1 MSDAVAA
8 EERPARR
15 PSLLVGGR
23 PHTLG
28 TTDETPGA
36 VGVGGSVVPGNGRT
50 PHRGLSGRNLV
61 DVDNRNEIREFLTSR
76 RGRITPEQAGL
87 PAYGGHRRVPGLRR
101 EEAAMLAGVSVD
113 YYTRLE
119 RGNLNGVSDSVLDAR
134 ARALHLDDAERAHLF
149 DLARAAN
156 RTPWTRRRPRQQ
168 QVRPGVQ
175 RLLDATTSAPAFVLN
190 RRLDILAANQLGY
203 ALYSEMYTEPVRP
216 ANHARFLFLN
226 PRATDFWSDWE
237 RAANDTVALLRAE
250 AGRDPYDRG
259 LSDLVGE
266 LSTRSEE
273 FRVRWAAHNV
283 RFHTTGIKRFH
294 HPVVGDLELAFE
306 SFPLAA
312 DPGQSLL
319 PYTAE
324 PGQPSRESYRG
335 RGCRSGSRP
344 HRRAGWGAWARGSPA
359 HLQACWQA
367 GAGLARPRQ
376 HPSTPAQQNLVLL
389 KCRACQLM
397 LWTTPGDDA
406 GHLTH
411 SRQLS
416 LVAEEV
422 AGEHGAAGRWRPL

>member
-1 MSDAVAA
+1 MPLPPKNGPHGDL
-8 EERPARR
+8 P
-15 PSLLVGGR
+15 LLVGGR

-119 RGNLNGVSDSVLDAR
+119 RGNLNGVSDSVLDAL

-156 RTPWTRRRPRQQ
+156 RTPRTRRRPRQH

-266 LSTRSEE
+266 LSTRCEE

-283 RFHTTGIKRFH
+283 RFHHTGVKHIH
-294 HPVVGDLELAFE
+294 HPHVGDLTLSWEVLDLTADSELTI
-306 SFPLAA
+306 LA
-312 DPGQSLL
+312 
-319 PYTAE
+319 YTAE
-324 PGQPSRESYRG
+324 PNTASHDALNFLASWSATPDQE
-335 RGCRSGSRP
+335 
-344 HRRAGWGAWARGSPA
+344 ATNPA
-359 HLQACWQA
+359 TDQA
-367 GAGLARPRQ
+367 
-376 HPSTPAQQNLVLL
+376 
-389 KCRACQLM
+389 
-397 LWTTPGDDA
+397 
-406 GHLTH
+406 
-411 SRQLS
+411 
-416 LVAEEV
+416 
-422 AGEHGAAGRWRPL
+422 